1 MAQIIEVPNYG
12 EVEFPDDMSD
22 DDITAAIKKNAMGY
36 KEPSAPKLTTG
47 DKFLQGIKD
56 PVDAGAQLLTNMLP
70 KGVVS
75 AGNKLNNF
83 IADKTGLVA
92 RLPEGGVNQQIS
104 DNEAQYQAQRA
115 AQGEDGVDWS
125 RMGGNVLSPMN
136 LAAASKLPAGLGI
149 GKSML
154 AGAGLTALFQPVVG
168 VKETGLSDLILGNEP
183 KSFWEEKLKQAAI
196 GGATGGILSGA
207 TSGISRLISPKA
219 SVNPN
224 VQLLKAEGVTPTIGQ
239 TLGGGFNRAEEALS
253 SVPVLGSMVSG
264 ARNRANTQFESAAH
278 NRALKPIGLELPNGL
293 SGRDAINFTESA
305 LKDKYDDVLGKIG
318 AIQTDSAFNTK
329 LSSLQSLVSKKVAP
343 KAERAK
349 FDSIVREVKDSIDQ
363 NGYLTSDAYKTLES
377 SLGSKA
383 NKLGMSTNI
392 YEGDLAP
399 AVKQLQQELKDML
412 QRQSGQ
418 YADDLKAANTG
429 WANFKRVQR
438 ASSALGAEDGSF
450 TPAQLQNAVKALDK
464 SKDKGAFARGKAL
477 NQDLTDA
484 GKAVLGNKVRDSG
497 TTERAFLGAAGIGG
511 LAFEPT
517 IAASTLAGSSLY
529 TQPGQKLLNALVSSR
544 PDLAVPFSEF
554 IRKNGN
560 YMLPA
565 SGAIGAGLLE

>member
-1 MAQIIEVPNYG
+1 MPQVIEVPNFG

-22 DDITAAIKKNAMGY
+22 EDIASAIKKNALGY
-36 KEPSAPKLTTG
+36 KEPKAKLTTG
-47 DKFLQGIKD
+47 DKFAQGMKD
-56 PVDAGAQLLTNMLP
+56 PFDAGAQLLTNMLP
-70 KGVVS
+70 KGVVN

-104 DNEAQYQAQRA
+104 DNEAQYQAQRT
-115 AQGEDGVDWS
+115 AQGEEGVDWS
-125 RMGGNVLSPMN
+125 RMGGNILSPMN
-136 LAAASKLPAGLGI
+136 IFAASKLPAAMNV

-154 AGAGLTALFQPVVG
+154 AGAGLTALSQPVVNAENG
-168 VKETGLSDLILGNEP
+168 G
-183 KSFWEEKLKQAAI
+183 FAEEKLKQAAI

-207 TSGISRLISPKA
+207 TSGLSRLISPKA

-224 VQLLKAEGVTPTIGQ
+224 VQLLKSEGVTPTIGQ

-264 ARNRANTQFESAAH
+264 ARNRANTQFEAAAH
-278 NRALKPIGLELPNGL
+278 NRALKPIGLELPKGI

-318 AIQTDSAFNTK
+318 AIQTDNAFNTK

-418 YADDLKAANTG
+418 YADDLKATNTG

-438 ASSALGAEDGSF
+438 ASSALGAEDGGF

-464 SKDKGAFARGKAL
+464 SKDKGAFARGTAL

-517 IAASTLAGSSLY
+517 IAATTLAGSSLY

-544 PDLAVPFSEF
+544 PDFAVPFAEL